1 MDPITAKILALVD
14 ILKGNKS
21 VFVPWAL
28 HAPFNE
34 ACRDLHIVNNGG
46 LANREG
52 QYFYLD

>member
-1 MDPITAKILALVD
+1 MALVN

-28 HAPFNE
+28 HAGFNE
-34 ACRDLHIVNNGG
+34 ACRDLHIINNGG
-46 LANREG
+46 LANKDG